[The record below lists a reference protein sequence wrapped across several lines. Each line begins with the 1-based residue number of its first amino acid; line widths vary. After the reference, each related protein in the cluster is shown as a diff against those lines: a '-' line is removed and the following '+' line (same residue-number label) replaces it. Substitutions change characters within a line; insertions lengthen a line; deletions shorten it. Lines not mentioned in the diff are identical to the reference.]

1 METSVFNTGPGQ
13 REPGLETSVSNA
25 GVVRRGP
32 GLETNVFIAGAGRS
46 GLHAARLLAGHGLA
60 VTLVERLP
68 APGGQEPEPDAEALA
83 RAARVAGV
91 RFVLGT
97 LAVSLD
103 RAPSMIGVDDPRISR
118 ANNPDHGNPGSG
130 PGRVHTLGIDGAR
143 VFPVDALVVATGTR
157 PATLAELG
165 ATGDRTAGVLPGS
178 AAVHLIE
185 SGVLPGWRPVIVGG
199 GDLARHC
206 LSLCLRA
213 GAHGAS
219 LVSPSGPPGAA
230 VPVPGGRGQ
239 DSVDVY
245 DGWRLVSVHGQ
256 PRVGYVVV
264 ARDGQTLRIPADAVI
279 LAQDRR
285 PMRNIENAVRD
296 AGVVVGCH
304 SSADPKTDDDALATA
319 RMATERVLELVG
331 PAHLVRERQSE
342 R

>member
-1 METSVFNTGPGQ
+1 METSVFIADASRRRPAV
-13 REPGLETSVSNA
+13 ETS
-25 GVVRRGP
+25 
-32 GLETNVFIAGAGRS
+32 VFIAGAGRS

-83 RAARVAGV
+83 RAARLAGAEL
-91 RFVLGT
+91 VLGT
-97 LAVSLD
+97 LAVSLE
-103 RAPSMIGVDDPRISR
+103 RTSSMITVDDTQMSR
-118 ANNPDHGNPGSG
+118 AKNPDHENRP
-130 PGRVHTLGIDGAR
+130 RVQTLGIFGGRSFLA
-143 VFPVDALVVATGTR
+143 DAVVVATGTR

-213 GAHGAS
+213 GARAAS
-219 LVSPSGPPGAA
+219 LVSPSGPVD
-230 VPVPGGRGQ
+230 VPVPHG
-239 DSVDVY
+239 VDVY
-245 DGWRLVSVHGQ
+245 DRWRLVSVHGQ
-256 PRVGYVVV
+256 PRVGHVVV

-285 PMRNIENAVRD
+285 PMRNIENAVQD
-296 AGVVVGCH
+296 GGIVVGCH
-304 SSADPKTDDDALATA
+304 SGADPKTDEDAAATA

-331 PAHLVRERQSE
+331 PGSPAT
-342 R
+342 

>member
-1 METSVFNTGPGQ
+1 METSVP
-13 REPGLETSVSNA
+13 NA
-25 GVVRRGP
+25 GVGRRRP

-83 RAARVAGV
+83 RATRAAGV

-97 LAVSLD
+97 LAVSLTG
-103 RAPSMIGVDDPRISR
+103 SGVD
-118 ANNPDHGNPGSG
+118 
-130 PGRVHTLGIDGAR
+130 TLGIDGAR
-143 VFPVDALVVATGTR
+143 TFPADALVVATGTR

-185 SGVLPGWRPVIVGG
+185 SGVLPGWRPVIVGRG
-199 GDLARHC
+199 GLARHC

-213 GAHGAS
+213 GALAAS
-219 LVSPSGPPGAA
+219 LVSPSGVD
-230 VPVPGGRGQ
+230 VPVPPG
-239 DSVDVY
+239 VDVY

-256 PRVGYVVV
+256 PRVGHVVV

-304 SSADPKTDDDALATA
+304 SSADPKTDDDAVATA

>member
-1 METSVFNTGPGQ
+1 METSVFIT
-13 REPGLETSVSNA
+13 EA
-25 GVVRRGP
+25 GRRRP
-32 GLETNVFIAGAGRS
+32 AVETNVFIAGAGRS
-46 GLHAARLLAGHGLA
+46 GLHAARLLAGHGFN

-118 ANNPDHGNPGSG
+118 ANNPDHENPGSG

-143 VFPVDALVVATGTR
+143 VFPVDALLVATGTR
-157 PATLAELG
+157 PATLGELG
-165 ATGDRTAGVLPGS
+165 VTGDRTAGVLPGS

-185 SGVLPGWRPVIVGG
+185 SGVLPGWRPVIVGR

-213 GAHGAS
+213 GALAAS
-219 LVSPSGPPGAA
+219 LVSPSGVD
-230 VPVPGGRGQ
+230 VPVPPG
-239 DSVDVY
+239 VDVY

-256 PRVGYVVV
+256 PRVGHVVV

-304 SSADPKTDDDALATA
+304 SSADPKTDDDAVRTA
-319 RMATERVLELVG
+319 RMATERVLELAG
-331 PAHLVRERQSE
+331 PAHQVRERQSE

>member
-1 METSVFNTGPGQ
+1 METSVFIA
-13 REPGLETSVSNA
+13 EA
-25 GVVRRGP
+25 GRRRP
-32 GLETNVFIAGAGRS
+32 AVETNVFIAGAGRS

-103 RAPSMIGVDDPRISR
+103 RTPSMIRVDDPRVSR
-118 ANNPDHGNPGSG
+118 ANNPDHGCPA
-130 PGRVHTLGIDGAR
+130 RVHTLGIDGAG
-143 VFPVDALVVATGTR
+143 VYPADAVVVATGTR
-157 PATLAELG
+157 PATLGELG

-185 SGVLPGWRPVIVGG
+185 SGVLPGWRPVIVGR

-213 GAHGAS
+213 GARSAS
-219 LVSPSGPPGAA
+219 VVSPSGPAGAD
-230 VPVPGGRGQ
+230 VPVPGG
-239 DSVDVY
+239 
-245 DGWRLVSVHGQ
+245 
-256 PRVGYVVV
+256 
-264 ARDGQTLRIPADAVI
+264 LRIAADAVI
-279 LAQDRR
+279 LAQERR
-285 PMRNIENAVRD
+285 PMRNIENAVQD
-296 AGVVVGCH
+296 GGIVVGCH
-304 SSADPKTDDDALATA
+304 SSADPKTDDDAVRTA
-319 RMATERVLELVG
+319 RMATERVLELAG
-331 PAHLVRERQSE
+331 PAHQVRERQSE

>member
-1 METSVFNTGPGQ
+1 METS
-13 REPGLETSVSNA
+13 
-25 GVVRRGP
+25 
-32 GLETNVFIAGAGRS
+32 VFIAGAGRS

-103 RAPSMIGVDDPRISR
+103 RTPSMIRVDDPRISR
-118 ANNPDHGNPGSG
+118 ANNPGHGCPA
-130 PGRVHTLGIDGAR
+130 RVHTLGIDGAG
-143 VFPVDALVVATGTR
+143 VYPADALVVATGTR
-157 PATLAELG
+157 PATLGELG

-185 SGVLPGWRPVIVGG
+185 SGVLPGWRPVIVGRG
-199 GDLARHC
+199 SLARHC

-213 GAHGAS
+213 GARSAS
-219 LVSPSGPPGAA
+219 VVSPSGPAGVD
-230 VPVPGGRGQ
+230 VPVPGGRGR
-239 DSVDVY
+239 DAVDVY

-256 PRVGYVVV
+256 PRVGHVVV
-264 ARDGQTLRIPADAVI
+264 ARDGQTLRIAADAVL
-279 LAQDRR
+279 LAQERR
-285 PMRNIENAVRD
+285 PMRNIENAVQD
-296 AGVVVGCH
+296 GGIVVGCH
-304 SSADPKTDDDALATA
+304 SSADPKTDDDAVRTA
-319 RMATERVLELVG
+319 RMATERVLELAG
-331 PAHLVRERQSE
+331 PAHQVRERQSE

>member
-1 METSVFNTGPGQ
+1 MAE
-13 REPGLETSVSNA
+13 A
-25 GVVRRGP
+25 GRRRAAV
-32 GLETNVFIAGAGRS
+32 ETNVFIAGAGRS

-97 LAVSLD
+97 LAVSLTGGA
-103 RAPSMIGVDDPRISR
+103 APTLAKVQ
-118 ANNPDHGNPGSG
+118 
-130 PGRVHTLGIDGAR
+130 TLGIDGAR
-143 VFPVDALVVATGTR
+143 SFPADALVVATGTR

-219 LVSPSGPPGAA
+219 LVIPSGPPGAG

-239 DSVDVY
+239 DAVDVY

-256 PRVGYVVV
+256 PRVGHVVV

>member
-1 METSVFNTGPGQ
+1 METVQAAMTTVTLAWPVQ
-13 REPGLETSVSNA
+13 AAMKKIVLV
-25 GVVRRGP
+25 
-32 GLETNVFIAGAGRS
+32 AGAGRS

-83 RAARVAGV
+83 RAARGAGV

-97 LAVSLD
+97 LAVSLT
-103 RAPSMIGVDDPRISR
+103 A
-118 ANNPDHGNPGSG
+118 SG
-130 PGRVHTLGIDGAR
+130 IDTLGIDGAR
-143 VFPVDALVVATGTR
+143 TFPADVLVVATGTR

-185 SGVLPGWRPVIVGG
+185 SGVLPGWRPVIVGR

-213 GAHGAS
+213 GARAATV
-219 LVSPSGPPGAA
+219 VSPSGPPGVGA
-230 VPVPGGRGQ
+230 PVPAG
-239 DSVDVY
+239 VDVY
-245 DGWRLVSVHGQ
+245 DQWRLVSVHGQ
-256 PRVGYVVV
+256 PRVSHVVV

-285 PMRNIENAVRD
+285 PMRNIENAVQD
-296 AGVVVGCH
+296 GGIVVGCH
-304 SSADPKTDDDALATA
+304 SSADPKTDEDAAATA
-319 RMATERVLELVG
+319 RMAAERVLELLA
-331 PAHLVRERQSE
+331 PAASGA
-342 R
+342 

>member
-1 METSVFNTGPGQ
+1 
-13 REPGLETSVSNA
+13 
-25 GVVRRGP
+25 
-32 GLETNVFIAGAGRS
+32 
-46 GLHAARLLAGHGLA
+46 
-60 VTLVERLP
+60 
-68 APGGQEPEPDAEALA
+68 
-83 RAARVAGV
+83 
-91 RFVLGT
+91 
-97 LAVSLD
+97 
-103 RAPSMIGVDDPRISR
+103 
-118 ANNPDHGNPGSG
+118 
-130 PGRVHTLGIDGAR
+130 
-143 VFPVDALVVATGTR
+143 
-157 PATLAELG
+157 
-165 ATGDRTAGVLPGS
+165 VLPGS

-185 SGVLPGWRPVIVGG
+185 SGVLPGWRPVIVGR

-213 GAHGAS
+213 GARGAS
-219 LVSPSGPPGAA
+219 LVSPPGPPGAG

-239 DSVDVY
+239 DAVDVY
-245 DGWRLVSVHGQ
+245 DGWRLASVHGQ
-256 PRVGYVVV
+256 PRVGHVVV

-304 SSADPKTDDDALATA
+304 SSADPKTDDDAVATA